1 MTYEQWLELARS
13 EPRVVGVVLTG
24 SRGRDALVTERSDWD
39 LRVIVRDGE
48 DKYARSLETAHG
60 TEVEVA
66 ATTFS
71 GLRDW
76 PAWDRYSFTH
86 AQVPVDKLDGEI
98 AEVVA
103 AKGTLAAD
111 EARELARDMLRAYT
125 NSVYRLVRDAQLGL
139 DLEAQLDACESIQL
153 LLTAVFAMER
163 RVRPFNKYL
172 RWELAAHPL
181 ADWEANELLTVI
193 EPALTGALTAQHSLF
208 RAAEQRIRSRGY
220 GEIVDEWAPHVELLR
235 GLR

>member
-1 MTYEQWLELARS
+1 MTYEEWVEVARR
-13 EPRVVGVVLTG
+13 EPRVLGVVLTG
-24 SRGRDALVTERSDWD
+24 SRGRDAFVTERSDWD
-39 LRVIVRDGE
+39 LRLIVRDGE
-48 DKYARSLETAHG
+48 DAYARSLETAHG
-60 TEVEVA
+60 SEVEVA

-98 AEVVA
+98 GRVVT
-103 AKGTLAAD
+103 AKGTLAD
-111 EARELARDMLRAYT
+111 GEAREVARDMLRAYT
-125 NSVYRLVRDAQLGL
+125 NSLYRSVRDAQLGL
-139 DLEAQLDACESIQL
+139 DLEAQLDAWESIPP
-153 LLTAVFAMER
+153 LLTALFAMER

-181 ADWEANELLTVI
+181 GDWEADDLLTLV
-193 EPALTGALTAQHSLF
+193 EDALGGALTAQYALF
-208 RAAEQRIRSRGY
+208 RAVEKRIRLRGY
-220 GEIVDEWAPHVELLR
+220 GEVVDEWTPHVDLLR

>member
-139 DLEAQLDACESIQL
+139 DLEAQLDACESIPP
-153 LLTAVFAMER
+153 LLTALFAIER

-172 RWELAAHPL
+172 RWELNAYPL
-181 ADWEANELLTVI
+181 ADWEAIELLTLV
-193 EPALTGALTAQHSLF
+193 ETALTGSLAGQHSLF
-208 RAAEQRIRSRGY
+208 RAAEERIRSRGY
-220 GEIVDEWAPHVELLR
+220 GEVVDEWAPHVELLR
-235 GLR
+235 GP